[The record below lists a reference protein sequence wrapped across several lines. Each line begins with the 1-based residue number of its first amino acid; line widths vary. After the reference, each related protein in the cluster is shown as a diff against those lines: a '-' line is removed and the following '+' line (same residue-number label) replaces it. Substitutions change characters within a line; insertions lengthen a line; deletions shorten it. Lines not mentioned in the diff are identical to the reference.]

1 MVQKVSIKGRLL
13 GYAHWITA
21 CVLIMFSLAHASLAS
36 AQSHISKTS
45 IGEIVGNDPTVLNWK
60 TNEVVIPFD
69 LPGTVWV
76 DKVEVLISARPTGE
90 LRYRRNLKVRV
101 NGSKPIILQA
111 QGQRFDARVTLEQRH
126 LRQRGNNLYI
136 SGISTTSACAG
147 PNHAGW
153 EIDKDK
159 SIIVFYGRNMTRDL
173 SMRDLSAMF
182 KQPKSGATKL
192 GLKIVGEDQFRNE
205 ALVTQSVTLRTGSI
219 PNLRSA
225 FSGNDLDI
233 VAGVRSDVAQY
244 IRRTSSRSGSG
255 AQIILD
261 ESRPPRLIL
270 TGDTPADVREA
281 VNAFA
286 NHKLPITR
294 RLEVRPA
301 ELTLQPVLAN
311 TRVSFEK
318 THKLADAGAL
328 RPAEKWITP
337 PLSFKF
343 DTSYA
348 AQRGGELILRLNGN
362 ETISDSSS
370 LSVSLNNKPLGQT
383 KIDAKRKTI
392 RLNIPQGHLIGAENE
407 LIVTTDLRPDAAVPT
422 CDVIKINPGFS
433 LGLGSKI
440 ALSRNVDKTIH
451 DVSNLASPN
460 GPYALSKN
468 VAIISTAVNNTDRL
482 ATLRLMGHMAHISGS
497 AWTHADFIEGAAPVI
512 ADTENILIIGPRT
525 TALEPFLT
533 HAPKALRLALKGQ
546 KIPNIPEERVAEV
559 LRVAALDSNQ
569 AFKLASSSARNQ
581 AKRFTSG
588 LVSIFDDPDN
598 AQTISVITAYPGGSF
613 STAAQSLLKPDVWN
627 GLSGSVAQWD
637 GTGARMIQTSQPKL
651 LTQSQPLY
659 IKEVSLNNLISL
671 DWEAFGLVHDDMMEA
686 LYKIW
691 DKPASNVSNFIDKVR
706 ANIEDKWSAFF
717 SSTNDEP
724 RRVRGIPETVTPE
737 AVTPANAPSE
747 TAVKAAKPSLA
758 LRGATETTI
767 PVPTAKP
774 TLTPSSPQLTDNLSS
789 GFSALKSNALTAVNS
804 LKAYAQNSYNNFDAW
819 VASMNRNRRAQGL
832 APIASSPVLA
842 LILLL
847 CAGLIIMGL
856 ARPTQR

>member
-1 MVQKVSIKGRLL
+1 VVQKVSIKGRLL
-13 GYAHWITA
+13 GYA
-21 CVLIMFSLAHASLAS
+21 L
-36 AQSHISKTS
+36 
-45 IGEIVGNDPTVLNWK
+45 GEIVGNNPTVLNWK
-60 TNEVVIPFD
+60 TNEIIIPFD

-90 LRYRRNLKVRV
+90 LRFHRNLKIRV
-101 NGSKPIILQA
+101 NGSKPITLQA
-111 QGQRFDARVTLEQRH
+111 QGQRFDARVKLEQRH

-182 KQPKSGATKL
+182 SQPRSGATKL

-270 TGDTPADVREA
+270 TGDTPSDVREA

-286 NHKLPITR
+286 NHKLPVTR
-294 RLEVRPA
+294 RLEVRPT

-318 THKLADAGAL
+318 THKLADAGTL
-328 RPAEKWITP
+328 KPADQWITP

-348 AQRGGELILRLNGN
+348 AQRSGELILRLNGN

-370 LSVSLNNKPLGQT
+370 LSVSLNNNPLGQT

-422 CDVIKINPGFS
+422 CDVAKINPGFS

-440 ALSRNVDKTIH
+440 ALSRNIDTSIH

-468 VAIISTAVNNTDRL
+468 VAIISTAVNSTDRL
-482 ATLRLMGHMAHISGS
+482 STLRLMGHMAHVSGS
-497 AWTHADFIEGAAPVI
+497 AWTHANFIEGAAPVI

-525 TALEPFLT
+525 SALEPFLT

-546 KIPNIPEERVAEV
+546 KIPNIPEARVAEV

-569 AFKLASSSARNQ
+569 AFKLASSSARDQ

-613 STAAQSLLKPDVWN
+613 STAAQSLLKPGVWN

-659 IKEVSLNNLISL
+659 IKEVSLDNLISL
-671 DWEAFGLVHDDMMEA
+671 DWEAFGVVHDDMMES
-686 LYKIW
+686 LHKTW
-691 DKPASNVSNFIDKVR
+691 EKPASNVGRFTSNVR
-706 ANIEDKWSAFF
+706 ANITDKWSAFF
-717 SSTNDEP
+717 SGTDHEP
-724 RRVRGIPETVTPE
+724 RRVRGAPEA
-737 AVTPANAPSE
+737 AVTPAPAPSE
-747 TAVKAAKPSLA
+747 TVAKADKPSLA
-758 LRGATETTI
+758 LRGATAAS
-767 PVPTAKP
+767 VPAPTVKP
-774 TLTPSSPQLTDNLSS
+774 TLTPSVPPLKDTISS
-789 GFSALKSNALTAVNS
+789 GLLRHRPYLPCYYCSAQA
-804 LKAYAQNSYNNFDAW
+804 
-819 VASMNRNRRAQGL
+819 
-832 APIASSPVLA
+832 
-842 LILLL
+842 
-847 CAGLIIMGL
+847 
-856 ARPTQR
+856 